1 MPAIEHPHTCDVC
14 GSEILINIGKAGR
27 WNRVLHTGGPQ
38 QEPRI
43 MGLGWAFYWCPMCD
57 FRGPWKI
64 NYTGGSR
71 ELTIQYTK
79 LLTEC
84 KERHDRRK
92 SQGDLVEKLHGELD
106 AASVLENLPG
116 KGKGIEAAI
125 EGAVAPL
132 LERIQVL
139 EAANAALK
147 KRKGGRPPLP
157 PEEKERRRKERLA
170 KKAAKAREQRAAQG
184 E

>member
-1 MPAIEHPHTCDVC
+1 MPPIEQPHVCDMC
-14 GSEILINIGKAGR
+14 RSEVLINIGKAGR

-71 ELTIQYTK
+71 ELTIQYNQ

-84 KERHDRRK
+84 KERHEKRK

-116 KGKGIEAAI
+116 KGQGIEAAI

-132 LERIQVL
+132 LERIREL
-139 EAANAALK
+139 EASLT

-170 KKAAKAREQRAAQG
+170 KKAAKARAQRAAQG
-184 E
+184 D